1 MNRSASRR
9 LLSSSRST
17 ASTASRNAR
26 ASRGV
31 FAEPRT
37 VALDGSSPL
46 SSVSSFSSGAL
57 PRGASSSAPSKR
69 ARKSRGEARR
79 VASPTPS
86 PERFSRRTED
96 SRSASNA
103 RLDAMEEW
111 LPSFA
116 RREHTANGL
125 REGTGPPVASKKRL
139 SSSSSSVADD
149 RRSTPS
155 SATFVSVS
163 RWTTFT
169 RDHGTRF
176 AHVFSSD
183 SSSGVAVET
192 TTCEL
197 RVAFAS
203 CVPSSVS
210 RASRA
215 SHAASDAADAAS
227 VAALAC
233 AFHPAVSTPRVCST
247 ASVRHLSARAA
258 FASAEYRPPKSRS
271 AALGASG
278 DRTCPCQRGACRK
291 TRKLPRFR
299 TRRSA
304 GASRRTRRSTS
315 CADGT
320 AGSSCTARREA
331 RAGSRARR
339 IVAASGSGDDALQQL
354 AFGKQAFFFICHMA
368 KFTLPARR
376 VTRSNH
382 RRVWSSGFRRSSE
395 ARRLNS
401 LSCFADFSSPYP
413 WTTGLSAPGRRER
426 ARRARYEDDGR
437 LHPL

>member
-1 MNRSASRR
+1 MGPRRSPPSARSPPERSRAARRRPRHLEAGAQIARRGEGIGLADAESTPVLAAHGR
-9 LLSSSRST
+9 LALGFERET
-17 ASTASRNAR
+17 RRDGRVVAVLRAR
-26 ASRGV
+26 AS
-31 FAEPRT
+31 T
-37 VALDGSSPL
+37 
-46 SSVSSFSSGAL
+46 
-57 PRGASSSAPSKR
+57 
-69 ARKSRGEARR
+69 
-79 VASPTPS
+79 
-86 PERFSRRTED
+86 
-96 SRSASNA
+96 
-103 RLDAMEEW
+103 
-111 LPSFA
+111 
-116 RREHTANGL
+116 TANGL
-125 REGTGPPVASKKRL
+125 REGTGSPVASKKRL
-139 SSSSSSVADD
+139 SSSSSVADE

-258 FASAEYRPPKSRS
+258 FASAEYRPRRAGS

-278 DRTCPCQRGACRK
+278 IAHVPVREAPVEKHGSFRDFERGVPRVPRGARSG
-291 TRKLPRFR
+291 RRRAR
-299 TRRSA
+299 TGRLGRLV
-304 GASRRTRRSTS
+304 
-315 CADGT
+315 
-320 AGSSCTARREA
+320 ARREA
-331 RAGSRARR
+331 RAGVAR
-339 IVAASGSGDDALQQL
+339 GG
-354 AFGKQAFFFICHMA
+354 
-368 KFTLPARR
+368 
-376 VTRSNH
+376 
-382 RRVWSSGFRRSSE
+382 
-395 ARRLNS
+395 
-401 LSCFADFSSPYP
+401 
-413 WTTGLSAPGRRER
+413 
-426 ARRARYEDDGR
+426 
-437 LHPL
+437 